1 MSKKT
6 GSSHTLG
13 IVVVAYK
20 NEQHIDALIDALAS
34 QTKAGDKVV
43 VVDNYY
49 PGHPCAR
56 HIEGSSGV
64 DVILRLNNVGF
75 GGGCNAGAAAIIDD
89 VDLLLFLN
97 PDTVPLPGSLD
108 ALRSGGKP
116 EWGGWMGLLTLPD
129 GTVNSAGN
137 AVHISGLSWVNGYG
151 VSPANY
157 TQPRSVAVL
166 SGADMVVRAS
176 AWKRIG
182 GFEADYFLYYE
193 DTDISIRLRLLGY
206 GLGLVP
212 TAHIQHDYDFGKGS
226 HKWFYIER
234 NRYVFML
241 ICWPLSVLLV
251 LSPLLIVNELGLW
264 AVSVI
269 QRRFWS
275 KVRASFSL
283 LPMLPWIATKRRT
296 AQKSRKISS
305 ADFMKLLEP
314 RVDTPLLGSM
324 PAFINALFVYYYR
337 IALKLLG

>member
-1 MSKKT
+1 MTIGKFIMA
-6 GSSHTLG
+6 GL
-13 IVVVAYK
+13 VAAT
-20 NEQHIDALIDALAS
+20 ALTALPALAD
-34 QTKAGDKVV
+34 TKDWKTTGVTIAM
-43 VVDNYY
+43 
-49 PGHPCAR
+49 
-56 HIEGSSGV
+56 EGAYAPW
-64 DVILRLNNVGF
+64 N
-75 GGGCNAGAAAIIDD
+75 
-89 VDLLLFLN
+89 
-97 PDTVPLPGSLD
+97 
-108 ALRSGGKP
+108 
-116 EWGGWMGLLTLPD
+116 LTNPD
-129 GTVNSAGN
+129 GT
-137 AVHISGLSWVNGYG
+137 
-151 VSPANY
+151 
-157 TQPRSVAVL
+157 
-166 SGADMVVRAS
+166 
-176 AWKRIG
+176 IG